1 MPPSVTLTDMPEPV
15 RTTIRTI
22 AQRTALMAALGIA
35 CAVSLPARADDP
47 PPTSTTRPLLF
58 ARDVRPIL
66 ANNCLKCHGPDE
78 HTRQAGLRLDTRDGA
93 LEAIKPGNPDGSLL
107 IKRIVTDDALERMP
121 PIEVSAH
128 GLTNAQISVLRQ
140 WIAEGVPWGKHWSFV
155 PPTPLVPP
163 VPSDAAWPRRPMD
176 HWVLGSLDLAG
187 LAPSADADRRTLIRR
202 VSLDLIGLPPT
213 PERVE
218 SFVNDERPDA
228 YERLVDDLLASPRFG
243 EKWARWWLDMA
254 RYADTKGYEKDER
267 RTMWPYRDWVIRSL
281 NENIPFDRF
290 SLLQLAGDMLPAPT
304 TDDLIATGFHR
315 NTMTNDEGGT
325 DDEEYRSAAVIDRVN
340 TTMELWQGLTIAC
353 AQCHTHKYDPITHT
367 DYFAFAAI
375 FNNTEDAD
383 AAPVETPILP
393 LPTDEQRIQIDAL
406 TAEIARLQSTSEA
419 EPALAKDLEPQLAEQ
434 RKQLGDIQNSVVSM
448 PILRELQGDQR
459 RKTHRLSGGSYL
471 SPQEEVEP
479 GVPAMLASV
488 SESIPVNRLELAE
501 WLFDPDNPLTARVI
515 VNRVWEQLW
524 GEGLCSTIE
533 DLGTQG
539 AWPTHPELL
548 DVLAMTFR
556 DGAFTDS
563 AAPHPWD
570 LKLLLREIVTSA
582 TYRQS
587 SVADLELLTRD
598 PSNTLLSRGP
608 RLRLDAETIRDQALA
623 ASGLLSDRMYGPSVF
638 PYQPPGLWIMIYSGD
653 QWTQSP
659 GEDAHRRSLYT
670 FIRRTVPHPAMT
682 TFDAPS
688 REVCIS
694 RRIRTNTPLQA
705 MVTLNDPQFVEA
717 AQALARLAMRTHTDD
732 SSRAALLMQRVL
744 CRPPT
749 SEELDAMLD
758 SLADLRDRFAASP
771 DDALSAAT
779 DPIGPLDAG
788 IAPPEA
794 AAWSV
799 LASVILNLDE
809 ALTKE

>member
-1 MPPSVTLTDMPEPV
+1 MPDSGRSALRPV
-15 RTTIRTI
+15 
-22 AQRTALMAALGIA
+22 ANALPLLAAL
-35 CAVSLPARADDP
+35 AVASLATLPALAAEP
-47 PPTSTTRPLLF
+47 ATQPLVF

-66 ANNCLKCHGPDE
+66 SNNCFKCHGPDE
-78 HTRQAGLRLDTRDGA
+78 HARQAGLRLDTREGA

-107 IKRIVTDDALERMP
+107 IKRVLTDDVTERMP

-128 GLTNAQISVLRQ
+128 GLTDAQVAVLRQ
-140 WIAEGVPWGKHWSFV
+140 WVAEGVSWGEHWSFV
-155 PPTPLVPP
+155 PPAQVDSPP
-163 VPSDAAWPRRPMD
+163 ASEPTWPRRPLD
-176 HWVLGSLDLAG
+176 HWVLASLDTAG
-187 LAPSADADRRTLIRR
+187 LSPSPEADRRTLIRR
-202 VSLDLIGLPPT
+202 VSLDLTGLPPT
-213 PERVE
+213 PEQVD
-218 SFVNDERPDA
+218 SFINDTRPDA
-228 YERLVDDLLASPRFG
+228 YEHLVDQLLASPHFG
-243 EKWARWWLDMA
+243 EKWARWWLDLA

-267 RTMWPYRDWVIRSL
+267 RTMWPYRDWVIRAL
-281 NENIPFDRF
+281 NDNIPIDRF
-290 SLLQLAGDMLPAPT
+290 SLLQLAGDLLPSPT
-304 TDDLIATGFHR
+304 TDDLVATAFHR

-325 DDEEYRSAAVIDRVN
+325 DDEEYRTAAVIDRAN
-340 TTMELWQGLTIAC
+340 TTMELWQGLTLAC

-383 AAPVETPILP
+383 SYPVEAPVLA
-393 LPTDEQRIQIDAL
+393 LPTDAQRKQIDAL
-406 TAEIARLQSTSEA
+406 NAEIARLQSASDA
-419 EPALAKDLEPQLAEQ
+419 EPALAKELEPQLADQ
-434 RKQLGDIQNSVVSM
+434 RKQLGDIQNTVTKL
-448 PILRELQGDQR
+448 PIMRELQGDQR

-471 SPQEEVEP
+471 APQEEVAP
-479 GVPAMLASV
+479 KIPVAFSSV
-488 SESIPVNRLELAE
+488 SESAPLNRLELAE
-501 WLFDPDNPLTARVI
+501 WLFDPDNPLTARVL

-539 AWPTHPELL
+539 AWPSHPELL
-548 DVLAMTFR
+548 DSLAITFR
-556 DGAFTDS
+556 DGTFDPAS
-563 AAPHPWD
+563 PPRPWD
-570 LKLLLREIVTSA
+570 FKLLLRELVTSA

-587 SVADLELLTRD
+587 SAASPDAIARD

-623 ASGLLSDRMYGPSVF
+623 ASGLLSPKMYGPSVF

-653 QWTQSP
+653 QWTQSQ

-717 AQALARLAMRTHTDD
+717 SQALARLAMRSHTDD
-732 SSRAALLMQRVL
+732 PSRAAFLMRRVL

-749 SEELDAMLD
+749 ADELDAMLD
-758 SLADLRDRFAASP
+758 ALTSLRARFAASP
-771 DDALSAAT
+771 DDALAAAT
-779 DPIGPLDAG
+779 DPIGPLDPDM
-788 IAPPEA
+788 PPVEA
-794 AAWSV
+794 ASWSV
-799 LASVILNLDE
+799 LGSVILNLDE
-809 ALTKE
+809 ALNKE

>member
-1 MPPSVTLTDMPEPV
+1 MPDSGPSAL
-15 RTTIRTI
+15 RAI
-22 AQRTALMAALGIA
+22 ANALPLLAALALA
-35 CAVSLPARADDP
+35 CRATFPARAAEP
-47 PPTSTTRPLLF
+47 APQPLVF

-66 ANNCLKCHGPDE
+66 SNNCFKCHGPDE
-78 HTRQAGLRLDTRDGA
+78 HARQAGLRLDTREGA
-93 LEAIKPGNPDGSLL
+93 LEAIKPGNPDASLL
-107 IKRIVTDDALERMP
+107 IKRIVTDDVFERMP

-128 GLTNAQISVLRQ
+128 GLTDAQVTVLRQ
-140 WIAEGVPWGKHWSFV
+140 WISEGVPWGEHWSFA
-155 PPTPLVPP
+155 PPTRDAA
-163 VPSDAAWPRRPMD
+163 PSVSDPAWPRRPLD
-176 HWVLGSLDLAG
+176 HWVIASLDTAG
-187 LAPSADADRRTLIRR
+187 LSPSPEADRRTLIRR

-213 PERVE
+213 PEEVD
-218 SFVNDERPDA
+218 SFLKDPRPDA
-228 YERLVDDLLASPRFG
+228 YEHLVDHLLASPHFG
-243 EKWARWWLDMA
+243 EKWARWWLDLA

-267 RTMWPYRDWVIRSL
+267 RTMWPYRDWVIRAL
-281 NENIPFDRF
+281 NDNLPFDRF
-290 SLLQLAGDMLPAPT
+290 SLLQLAGDLLPSPT
-304 TDDLIATGFHR
+304 TDDLIATAFHR

-325 DDEEYRSAAVIDRVN
+325 DDEEYRTAAVIDRAN
-340 TTMELWQGLTIAC
+340 TTMELWQGLTLAC

-383 AAPVETPILP
+383 AYPIEAPVLP
-393 LPTDEQRIQIDAL
+393 LPTEEQRATIDAL
-406 TAEIARLQSTSEA
+406 SAEIARLQAASDT
-419 EPALAKDLEPQLAEQ
+419 EPAIAKDLEPRLADQ
-434 RKQLGDIQNSVVSM
+434 RKQLGDIQSAVTKL
-448 PILRELQGDQR
+448 PIMRELQGDQR

-471 SPQEEVEP
+471 SPQEEVAP
-479 GVPAMLASV
+479 NVPLVFSSV
-488 SESIPVNRLELAE
+488 SESAPSNRLELAE
-501 WLFDPDNPLTARVI
+501 WLFDRDNPLTARVI

-524 GEGLCSTIE
+524 GEGLCTTIE
-533 DLGTQG
+533 DLGTQA
-539 AWPTHPELL
+539 AWPSHPELL
-548 DVLAMTFR
+548 DSLAITFR
-556 DGAFTDS
+556 DGTFTGTPS
-563 AAPHPWD
+563 PRPWD
-570 LKLLLREIVTSA
+570 LKLLLRELVTSA

-587 SVADLELLTRD
+587 SAASPDAIARD
-598 PSNTLLSRGP
+598 PSNTRLSRGP

-623 ASGLLSDRMYGPSVF
+623 ASGLLSPKMFGPSVF

-653 QWTQSP
+653 QWKQSE

-717 AQALARLAMRTHTDD
+717 SQALARLAMRTHTDD
-732 SSRAALLMQRVL
+732 PSRAALIMQRVL

-749 SEELDAMLD
+749 ADELDAMLE
-758 SLADLRDRFAASP
+758 SIADLRARFAASP
-771 DDALSAAT
+771 DDALAAAT
-779 DPIGPLDAG
+779 DPIGPLGDG
-788 IAPPEA
+788 MAPSDA